1 MAIRFY
7 FPGQGAQYEQ
17 MGLDFYESFETYK
30 KLQDEVS
37 LIGDLPLLEILKDSE
52 ALSETENAQLAIYT
66 MSFGIS
72 RVLSE
77 KGIYA
82 DEVMGISLGEYA
94 ALSYSGAVRQRDVLR
109 MLKMRSRFMSL
120 ASKEKKGFLAAVS
133 FLEEASVEEVLSEM
147 SDVFISNYNAPNQL
161 VVGGDYDKKE
171 LLLRKLKD
179 KGAKKVTFLPV
190 SGAFHTKYMEKAA
203 LHYGEFLK
211 NINFYP
217 PEISVYTNVKGTLY
231 ERGDDFRKLLSD
243 HVDHPVRLSD
253 ILSNME
259 KSEKDLH
266 VVIGPGKAMASILKQ
281 NKVPGEVLLISTVKE
296 LEAAVQRLKER

>member
-30 KLQDEVS
+30 KIQDEVS

-133 FLEEASVEEVLSEM
+133 FLEESLVEEVLSEM
-147 SDVFISNYNAPNQL
+147 SDVFISNYNAANQL

-211 NINFYP
+211 NINFFP
-217 PEISVYTNVKGTLY
+217 PEISVYANVKGTLY